1 MAARAFLRYTL
12 MILSIL
18 FLLLAAGCTF
28 YSEEIIEPVVPDEG
42 EPDSPDEP
50 DVPDVPDEPDS
61 PDDPDV
67 PPVPSEYPSARY
79 YYDLL
84 IEKYGDMSEGYK
96 AGDRIKANI
105 YNYHYGDITVSGSFS
120 AVVLDPSDIEVEQ
133 AILLLGE
140 KPVIVDNSIVQSGES
155 TIEEIQSI
163 VKDYMDNLVDTGF
176 SEYSSDYFLIAREA
190 GGDSIQANDSSGTQ
204 KSYAVRSFKAI
215 REKQESDS
223 YTSALAV
230 QFILGGDEPIWI
242 EAETD
247 TGSIIENWKCRFYSI
262 GSYHEGEP
270 GRLSIPAGAEYIP
283 SAAFISDIIVER
295 YGDGSDGY
303 KDGDRIKA
311 VINTPFFHQ
320 GTGKSIKGGFEVEIS
335 GDSVYVEAASL
346 LIDDER
352 ITAIGGEIVDGSF
365 DISTIQNILLS
376 YCEKFHE
383 SQFKS
388 STSDYFLFEREM
400 SEPLLLNAVFD
411 EEWVMRWCSLDLYR
425 IVREKQEGNAF
436 DSDIAIRISLSD
448 GSGYSAEMELSGSA
462 SKLGKDVVYYKLGS
476 QEEGSPSGSIIKGP
490 ENQPDGMYYY
500 NLLVSK
506 FGDGSDGYREGDR
519 FWGILYGFASQKAG
533 GAYYNGQFEATVI
546 QSEASGFGIYI
557 NNAELEANGER
568 LEAAGLTLDSSDT
581 SLPVGILDFMDIVG
595 DGMKANGDGVF
606 YFCRRA
612 SGGTVYAYDSSWN
625 LQEYH
630 VREYQV
636 ERTGD
641 EMLVECILDGSN
653 QIEIEVVKKDAYSPL
668 EIQFFKDGNV
678 SYGNQGGFEISG
690 PDSWAIDGEYYLERL
705 SSEYDV
711 SSESMSVY
719 KSGDSVETEFDDY
732 FYNDI
737 NATEESVSGK
747 IASTVQADG
756 SFDIVSA
763 DFTFITNLR
772 TWTVVIRNGAVEQ
785 PVNTNVADDY
795 FLSAARRFLNDSL
808 NHLDSEGIVGFSHT
822 RNLAEDNIAFSC
834 MDMNHIPRDYHFS
847 VFKLTKDRNRDVR
860 LDCQMNCE
868 ENSIRLVVIN
878 DIVTDYQQN

>member
-1 MAARAFLRYTL
+1 MVARAFLRYTL

-50 DVPDVPDEPDS
+50 DVP
-61 PDDPDV
+61 
-67 PPVPSEYPSARY
+67 PVPSEYPSARY

-105 YNYHYGDITVSGSFS
+105 YDYHYGDITVSGSFS

-133 AILLLGE
+133 AILLLDDN
-140 KPVIVDNSIVQSGES
+140 PVIVDNGIVQSGES
-155 TIEEIQSI
+155 AIEEIQSI

-190 GGDSIQANDSSGTQ
+190 GGDSIQANDSSGAQ

-215 REKQESDS
+215 REKQENDS

-230 QFILGGDEPIWI
+230 QFILDGDEPIWI
-242 EAETD
+242 EAETN

-283 SAAFISDIIVER
+283 SAAFISDIIVGR
-295 YGDGSDGY
+295 YGDGSDEY

-346 LIDDER
+346 LVDDER
-352 ITAIGGEIVDGSF
+352 ITVIGGEIVDGSL
-365 DISTIQNILLS
+365 DINTIQKILLS
-376 YCEKFHE
+376 YCVNFHE

-388 STSDYFLFEREM
+388 GTSDYFLFEREM

-411 EEWVMRWCSLDLYR
+411 EEWVMRWCSLDSYR

-448 GSGYSAEMELSGSA
+448 GSGYSVEIELSGSA

-476 QEEGSPSGSIIKGP
+476 QEEGSPSDSIIKGP

-506 FGDGSDGYREGDR
+506 FGDGSDGYREGDK
-519 FWGILYGFASQKAG
+519 FWGIIPESSYHIESDSVVSGH
-533 GAYYNGQFEATVI
+533 FEATV
-546 QSEASGFGIYI
+546 EDA
-557 NNAELEANGER
+557 
-568 LEAAGLTLDSSDT
+568 DSSSFAVNVDSAVLEINDELIRIENGT
-581 SLPVGILDFMDIVG
+581 IVQGSSSVSMYLIENIVISYMQKLVDSNFSYYSLFD
-595 DGMKANGDGVF
+595 
-606 YFCRRA
+606 YFLMERCIENEKI
-612 SGGTVYAYDSSWN
+612 YAFDSSWDLSTFN
-625 LQEYH
+625 IDSMK
-630 VREYQV
+630 VIRE
-636 ERTGD
+636 
-641 EMLVECILDGSN
+641 
-653 QIEIEVVKKDAYSPL
+653 QIEENTFDSQLGFLLDLSGNEDIIVEAENGRIMYSCIGNHAIGNPGNILIEGPSTIIDA
-668 EIQFFKDGNV
+668 Q
-678 SYGNQGGFEISG
+678 
-690 PDSWAIDGEYYLERL
+690 YYLDKL
-705 SSEYDV
+705 ADYGING
-711 SSESMSVY
+711 SMLNY
-719 KSGDSVETEFDDY
+719 KSGDSVSVEFSNY
-732 FYNDI
+732 FYERTGDYI
-737 NATEESVSGK
+737 TGTITAEATATDLFIE
-747 IASTVQADG
+747 
-756 SFDIVSA
+756 SA
-763 DFTFITNLR
+763 DFTFGTSIGKWNVTIEDNEVSYSGNGASYTTDFLYYAKDLVSEARISLDSSEITGFSQIRDLSRGGATIRLKNEDYITRDYIIEELTLTR
-772 TWTVVIRNGAVEQ
+772 VKNNDVIMSCHLACGNEYVLIETRNG
-785 PVNTNVADDY
+785 
-795 FLSAARRFLNDSL
+795 
-808 NHLDSEGIVGFSHT
+808 
-822 RNLAEDNIAFSC
+822 
-834 MDMNHIPRDYHFS
+834 S
-847 VFKLTKDRNRDVR
+847 VYR
-860 LDCQMNCE
+860 
-868 ENSIRLVVIN
+868 
-878 DIVTDYQQN
+878 YQQG